1 MARDAVL
8 VTGISGNLGR
18 VLARL
23 LHKTDRV
30 IGVDRREFPGAP
42 KDLEVH
48 NLDIRKRKLED
59 LFRRGDI
66 RAMIHMAI
74 IHDPRL
80 PQHEHHSFNV
90 LGTKALLEY
99 AGRYGVRKVVVLSSA
114 TVYGPQPGN
123 DNFLTEESPLLGS
136 QRFPN
141 IRDLVEVDMYAQQ
154 YMWKSPNIDT
164 VILRPVHVVG
174 PSVRNA
180 PSTYLRLLRPWTLAG
195 FDPMVQLIHEEDTA
209 RALALS
215 LRPGVRG
222 VYNVCGPGELPL
234 SAVLRELG
242 RSPIPVPH
250 MFARPLLDKLFQ
262 YRLAGFPS
270 AELDHLQFLCTVDG
284 TRAER
289 DLGYRPAHTL
299 RETIRSVLG
308 EVPPRVQS
316 APPVPEESQEPPV
329 EIAAP
334 GEDRLAATS
343 EQ

>member
-59 LFRRGDI
+59 LFRRGDVQ
-66 RAMIHMAI
+66 AMIHMAI
-74 IHDPRL
+74 VHDPRL
-80 PQHEHHSFNV
+80 SQSEHHSFNV
-90 LGTKALLEY
+90 LGTKAVLSF
-99 AGRYGVRKVVVLSSA
+99 AAKYGVRKVVVLSSA

-123 DNFLTEESPLLGS
+123 DNVLTEESPLLGS
-136 QRFPN
+136 ERFPG

-154 YMWKSPNIDT
+154 YMWKHPEVET

-174 PSVRNA
+174 PTVKNA
-180 PSTYLRLLRPWTLAG
+180 PSTYLRLPRPWTLAG
-195 FDPMVQLIHEEDTA
+195 FDPMVQLIHEEDVA

-215 LRPGVRG
+215 LRPGLRG

-242 RSPIPVPH
+242 RAHIPIPH
-250 MFARPLLDKLFQ
+250 LFARPLLDKLFQ
-262 YRLAGFPS
+262 YRLAGFSS

-289 DLGYRPAHTL
+289 ELGFRPAFTL
-299 RETIRSVLG
+299 RETIRGVLG
-308 EVPPRVQS
+308 EVPPRIQL
-316 APPVPEESQEPPV
+316 VPHGSQGATGSQG
-329 EIAAP
+329 AA
-334 GEDRLAATS
+334 
-343 EQ
+343 

>member
-1 MARDAVL
+1 MARDGVL

-18 VLARL
+18 ALARL

-30 IGVDRREFPGAP
+30 IGVDRREFAGAP

-48 NLDIRKRKLED
+48 HLDIRKRKIED

-66 RAMIHMAI
+66 QAMIHMAI
-74 IHDPRL
+74 VHDPRL
-80 PQHEHHSFNV
+80 SQEEHHSFNV
-90 LGTKALLEY
+90 LGTKAVLEF
-99 AGRYGVRKVVVLSSA
+99 AAKYGVRKVVVLSSA
-114 TVYGPQPGN
+114 NVYGPQPGN

-154 YMWKSPNIDT
+154 YMWKHPDVET
-164 VILRPVHVVG
+164 VILRPVHIVG
-174 PSVRNA
+174 PTVKNA
-180 PSTYLRLLRPWTLAG
+180 PSTYLRLARPWTLAG
-195 FDPMVQLIHEEDTA
+195 FDPMVQLIHEEDVA

-215 LRPGVRG
+215 LRAGLRG

-242 RSPIPVPH
+242 RAPIPVPH
-250 MFARPLLDKLFQ
+250 LFARPLLDKLFQ

-284 TRAER
+284 SRGERELGFRA
-289 DLGYRPAHTL
+289 AFTL

-308 EVPPRVQS
+308 EVPPRVHV
-316 APPVPEESQEPPV
+316 VPESSQGSQG
-329 EIAAP
+329 AA
-334 GEDRLAATS
+334 
-343 EQ
+343 

>member
-48 NLDIRKRKLED
+48 NLDIRKRKVED

-66 RAMIHMAI
+66 QAMIHMAI

-99 AGRYGVRKVVVLSSA
+99 AARYGVRKVVVLSSA

-154 YMWKSPNIDT
+154 YMWKHPEVETI
-164 VILRPVHVVG
+164 ILRPVHIVG

-180 PSTYLRLLRPWTLAG
+180 PSTYLRLPRPWTLAG
-195 FDPMVQLIHEEDTA
+195 FDPMVQLIHEEDVA
-209 RALALS
+209 RAVALS
-215 LRPGVRG
+215 VRPGVRG

-242 RSPIPVPH
+242 RSPIPVPLL
-250 MFARPLLDKLFQ
+250 FARPILDKLFQ

-284 TRAER
+284 SRAER
-289 DLGYRPAHTL
+289 DFGFRAAFTL

-308 EVPPRVQS
+308 EVPPRVQ
-316 APPVPEESQEPPV
+316 
-329 EIAAP
+329 AAP
-334 GEDRLAATS
+334 VAAEDSQGAA
-343 EQ
+343 

>member
-30 IGVDRREFPGAP
+30 VGVDRREFPGAP
-42 KDLEVH
+42 KDLGVH

-66 RAMIHMAI
+66 QAMIHMAI

-80 PQHEHHSFNV
+80 PQHEHHSYNV
-90 LGTKALLEY
+90 IGTKSLLEY

-136 QRFPN
+136 QRFPD

-154 YMWKSPNIDT
+154 YMWKYPDVET
-164 VILRPVHVVG
+164 VILRPVHIVG

-180 PSTYLRLLRPWTLAG
+180 PSTYLRLPRPWTLAG
-195 FDPMVQLIHEEDTA
+195 FDPMVQLIHEEDAA

-222 VYNVCGPGELPL
+222 VYNICGPGELPL

-270 AELDHLQFLCTVDG
+270 AELDHLQFLCMVDG
-284 TRAER
+284 TRGER
-289 DLGYRPAHTL
+289 DLGFRPSFTL

-308 EVPPRVQS
+308 EVPPKVQVV
-316 APPVPEESQEPPV
+316 PPASVDSQG
-329 EIAAP
+329 AA
-334 GEDRLAATS
+334 
-343 EQ
+343 

>member
-1 MARDAVL
+1 MVRDAVL

-18 VLARL
+18 ALARL

-30 IGVDRREFPGAP
+30 VGVDRRPFPGAP

-48 NLDIRKRKLED
+48 NLDIRKRKAED

-66 RAMIHMAI
+66 QAMIHMAI
-74 IHDPRL
+74 VHDPRL
-80 PQHEHHSFNV
+80 PQDDQHSFNV
-90 LGTKALLEY
+90 VGTKAVLEY
-99 AGRYGVRKVVVLSSA
+99 AAKYGVRKVVVLSSA

-136 QRFPN
+136 QRFPM

-154 YMWKSPNIDT
+154 YMWKHPEVET
-164 VILRPVHVVG
+164 VMLRPVHIVG
-174 PSVRNA
+174 PTVRNGA
-180 PSTYLRLLRPWTLAG
+180 SAYLRLSRPWTLAG
-195 FDPMVQLIHEEDTA
+195 FDPMVQLIHEEDVA

-215 LRPGVRG
+215 LRLGVRG
-222 VYNVCGPGELPL
+222 VFNVCGPGELPL

-242 RSPIPVPH
+242 RAPIPVPH
-250 MFARPLLDKLFQ
+250 LFARPLLDKLFQ

-289 DLGYRPAHTL
+289 ELGFRPAFTL
-299 RETIRSVLG
+299 RETIRGVLG
-308 EVPPRVQS
+308 EVPPRVQV
-316 APPVPEESQEPPV
+316 APEDPQAPVLSESR
-329 EIAAP
+329 AL
-334 GEDRLAATS
+334 GD
-343 EQ
+343 